1 MARGVPLTV
10 AQAATIKRVWLETA
24 NASEAARQAGCS
36 VQSACRYVV
45 KHSLEGAGKLY
56 ADALAREERLHL
68 AVVAKG
74 RRRVSEALDS
84 ADADVA
90 ELTRA
95 ANDSLR
101 AVNATRIAHLKA
113 TGAHSADK
121 VEATVAASVVVLPPL
136 DDSPEATDSPVATQP
151 GSPD

>member
-1 MARGVPLTV
+1 MAKGVPLTV

-24 NASEAARQAGCS
+24 NASEAARAAGCHEAS
-36 VQSACRYVV
+36 ARRYIIRQSLPNA
-45 KHSLEGAGKLY
+45 ADLY

-74 RRRVSEALDS
+74 RRKVSEALDS

-121 VEATVAASVVVLPPL
+121 VEATVAASVVVLPAL
-136 DDSPEATDSPVATQP
+136 DDSAEATDSSVGAEPR
-151 GSPD
+151 SSD